1 MIPAVESRQLLDV
14 TSPCLS
20 RDILIAIVYAD
31 VFDFAL
37 THDELY
43 RRVVHSRT
51 DPEAVRRSLRVLASS
66 VVYDTGKYVC
76 LRGREHLVNARAEK
90 AARAERLWKEAHQ
103 FGGWFRYV
111 PFVRAV
117 AVSGSLAVGNAGR
130 TCDVD
135 LFCITAERRL
145 WISRL
150 FIVPLSKLTRYAR
163 HRFPAYLCPNYILDE
178 ASLALRDRNLFTAH
192 EVIQAVPLWGR
203 SAYEAFR
210 SANGWTAELLPN
222 ARGDAG
228 LDPGHDAQRRPALEG
243 RRRLA
248 STASQPLVT
257 RMLERIL
264 GGLFGDLLN
273 ALIRHIFITFYRF
286 RAGRRGWP
294 WHRIAAAYQVGR
306 YMVPEGGYAS
316 VVASLFRTRLGALI
330 DGAAAEHVTT
340 QMFPEAGSH
349 DYVQNWPAQ
358 FADEYGMDEYGA
370 DEYGA
375 AA

>member
-1 MIPAVESRQLLDV
+1 MIPAVESRQLLDI
-14 TSPCLS
+14 TSPCLR

-66 VVYDTGKYVC
+66 VVHDTGKYIC
-76 LRGREHLVNARAEK
+76 LRGREHLVNVRAEK
-90 AARAERLWKEAHQ
+90 AARAEGLWKDAHR
-103 FGGWFRYV
+103 FAGWFRYV

-130 TCDVD
+130 KCDVD

-163 HRFPAYLCPNYILDE
+163 QRFPAYLCPNYILDE

-192 EVIQAVPLWGR
+192 EVVQAVPLWDRG
-203 SAYEAFR
+203 AYEAFR

-222 ARGDAG
+222 ARGDAR
-228 LDPGHDAQRRPALEG
+228 LNPGHDAQHRPAQEG
-243 RRRLA
+243 NRRLESHA
-248 STASQPLVT
+248 NPPLVT
-257 RMLERIL
+257 RMLERVL
-264 GGLFGDLLN
+264 GGRFGDWLN
-273 ALIRHIFITFYRF
+273 ALIRHTFITFYRF

-294 WHRIAAAYQVGR
+294 WHRIARAYQVGR
-306 YMVPEGGYAS
+306 YTVPEGGYAS
-316 VVASLFRTRLGALI
+316 VVARHFRTRLGVLI
-330 DGAAAEHVTT
+330 DGATAEQVTA
-340 QMFPEAGSH
+340 QMFPESGARE
-349 DYVQNWPAQ
+349 YVQNWPAQ
-358 FADEYGMDEYGA
+358 FAEEYGS